1 MAKDAQNEHFGTWRT
16 DPTGHV
22 AKDPNGDDKTDYS
35 RWRLH
40 DNDGRLTW
48 VYLQSDE
55 EAKSWPQTV
64 YDKYHLGLSTVRNL
78 CW

>member
-1 MAKDAQNEHFGTWRT
+1 MAKLDQDEHFGKWRT
-16 DPTGHV
+16 DANGHV
-22 AKDPNGDDKTDYS
+22 KKDRNGDDKTDYS

-55 EAKSWPQTV
+55 EVEKWPQTF
-64 YDKYHLGLSTVRNL
+64 YDKYHLGLPTVRDL
-78 CW
+78 C